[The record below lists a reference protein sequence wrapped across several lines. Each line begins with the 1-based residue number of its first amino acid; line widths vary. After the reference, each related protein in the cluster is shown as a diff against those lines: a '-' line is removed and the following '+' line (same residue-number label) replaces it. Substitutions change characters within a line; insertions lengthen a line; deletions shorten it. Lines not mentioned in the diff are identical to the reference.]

1 MDYQSVN
8 MEDMNGLLL
17 AINKFTTSFLKVSRF
32 FSKKLVTSYQ
42 TSPERE
48 RGREEGGG
56 NGRVKG
62 QGNRRKKE
70 MRKRGEKGWEIGVYG
85 EKNQKKTGSGWVVS
99 RDYTEGIYTII

>member
-1 MDYQSVN
+1 MRVLLDYQSVN

-62 QGNRRKKE
+62 QGKGGKRK
-70 MRKRGEKGWEIGVYG
+70 
-85 EKNQKKTGSGWVVS
+85 
-99 RDYTEGIYTII
+99 